1 MFNSRLKVFA
11 LTAAT
16 ALALVGG
23 LIHAP
28 AAQAADYPSWDQ
40 IQQAQQSTAA
50 TQQEI
55 NAVQGALSQLN
66 ADVTTTSARAQSTQN
81 ALSAAQAK
89 LAYALSTYLG
99 LQQRADAARA
109 SAKTAKQQAGRVVAA
124 MSRTQGS
131 GIGMTTALPGANV
144 DATLS
149 QYSAL
154 AWIGDRNQRILAQ
167 AQAEERTA
175 TSLSDQAKSA
185 QQVLNAQTSALA
197 QQVNEAQ
204 QAQQDAQNALAAQ
217 QQHAAELTAQLGT
230 LQNQTAQ
237 LIAQRQAGIAAELA
251 AQRAAQAAAAQRAAQ
266 QRAAIA
272 QAAVNA
278 HAAPTPVTTAS
289 ANTGGSRTA
298 AVPATTSWTP
308 AAAQATGQAMAA
320 ARGWGGSQ
328 WSALLNLW
336 NKESGWRVNASNPSS
351 GAYGIPQS
359 LPGGKMASAGGDWQT
374 NAATQI
380 AWGLSYIASSYG
392 SPANAW
398 AHSQATNWY

>member
-11 LTAAT
+11 LAAVT
-16 ALALVGG
+16 ALTLVGG
-23 LIHAP
+23 LAHAP

-55 NAVQGALSQLN
+55 SVVQGTLSQLN

-154 AWIGDRNQRILAQ
+154 AWIGDRNQRILTQ

-251 AQRAAQAAAAQRAAQ
+251 AQRAAQAA
-266 QRAAIA
+266 
-272 QAAVNA
+272 VNA
-278 HAAPTPVTTAS
+278 HAAPTSVTTAS

-320 ARGWGGSQ
+320 ARGWSGSQ
-328 WSALLNLW
+328 WSALLSLW

>member
-1 MFNSRLKVFA
+1 MKVFA
-11 LTAAT
+11 LAAAT

-28 AAQAADYPSWDQ
+28 AARAADYPSWDQ

-55 NAVQGALSQLN
+55 NVVQGTLSQLN
-66 ADVTTTSARAQSTQN
+66 ADVTATSARAQSTQN
-81 ALSAAQAK
+81 ALSASQAK

-99 LQQRADAARA
+99 LQQRAAATRA

-131 GIGMTTALPGANV
+131 GIGMTAALPSANV

-154 AWIGDRNQRILAQ
+154 AWIGDRNQRILTQ

-204 QAQQDAQNALAAQ
+204 QAQQDAQSALAAQ

-278 HAAPTPVTTAS
+278 HAAPAPAATAS
-289 ANTGGSRTA
+289 ANTGGSRAA
-298 AVPATTSWTP
+298 AVSAAPAATSWTP

-328 WSALLNLW
+328 WSALLSLW